1 MSQIFGCCCFLLK
14 RGERI
19 YIKNIAVFVSG
30 GGTNLQA
37 VIDGINSGKI
47 TNGKISLVLS
57 SRDGVYAVERAKN
70 NNIPV
75 EIVRRREYPDEKEFS
90 LKILE
95 KMRLYDIDLI
105 ILGGFMS
112 VLSED
117 FVKFYEDKIINT
129 HPTLIPA
136 FCGKGWYGLKVHE
149 KVLERGVKLSGS
161 TVHFCNEITDGGPII
176 LQKAIEVKDDDTPES
191 LQARIMTECEQV
203 ILVEAVDLFCNDRL
217 DVRDNRVYIK

>member
-1 MSQIFGCCCFLLK
+1 M
-14 RGERI
+14 
-19 YIKNIAVFVSG
+19 KNIAVFVSG

-37 VIDGINSGKI
+37 IIDGIRFGKI

-57 SRDGVYAVERAKN
+57 SKDDVYAIERAKD

-75 EIVRRREYPDEKEFS
+75 EIVRRKEYPDEKEFS
-90 LKILE
+90 LRVLE
-95 KMRLYDIDLI
+95 KIKPYNIDLI
-105 ILGGFMS
+105 IMAGFMS

-117 FVKFYEDKIINT
+117 FVKLYENKMVNT

-176 LQKAIEVKDDDTPES
+176 LQKAAEVKDDDTPES
-191 LQARIMTECEQV
+191 LQKRIMTECEQV
-203 ILVEAVDLFCNDRL
+203 ILVEAVDLFCNDKL
-217 DVRDNRVYIK
+217 VVRDNKVYVK

>member
-1 MSQIFGCCCFLLK
+1 M
-14 RGERI
+14 
-19 YIKNIAVFVSG
+19 KNIAVFVSG

-37 VIDGINSGKI
+37 VIDGIKSGKI
-47 TNGKISLVLS
+47 TNGRIKLVLS
-57 SRDGVYAVERAKN
+57 SRDDAYALTRAKE

-75 EIVRRREYPDEKEFS
+75 EIVMRKEYPGEKEFS
-90 LKILE
+90 AKILE
-95 KMRLYDIDLI
+95 TIKPYNIDLVI
-105 ILGGFMS
+105 TAGFMS

-117 FVKFYEDKIINT
+117 FVKLYENKMINT
-129 HPTLIPA
+129 HPALIPA

-161 TVHFCNEITDGGPII
+161 TVHFLNEITDGGPII
-176 LQKAIEVKDDDTPES
+176 LQKSAEVKDGDTPES

-217 DVRDNRVYIK
+217 EVRNNRVYIK

>member
-1 MSQIFGCCCFLLK
+1 M
-14 RGERI
+14 
-19 YIKNIAVFVSG
+19 KNIAVFVSG

-37 VIDGINSGKI
+37 VIDGIKSGKI
-47 TNGKISLVLS
+47 TNGRISLVLS
-57 SRDGVYAVERAKN
+57 SKNDVYALTRAKE

-75 EIVRRREYPDEKEFS
+75 EIVRRKEYPDEKEFS
-90 LKILE
+90 QKILG

-105 ILGGFMS
+105 ILAGFMS
-112 VLSED
+112 VLSAD
-117 FVKFYEDKIINT
+117 FVKLYENKIFNV

-149 KVLERGVKLSGS
+149 KVLERGVKLSGA
-161 TVHFCNEITDGGPII
+161 TVHFVNEITDGGPIV
-176 LQKAIEVKDDDTPES
+176 LQKAAEVKDDDTPES

-203 ILVEAVDLFCNDRL
+203 ILVEAVNLFCNNKI